1 MSPAQR
7 KRTLEG
13 YMRAPRIHKAL
24 WISSL
29 FSPTALSIADL
40 SDNRGAPSD
49 ATQARMLTGER
60 TLCPYSPGS
69 QKFGYIQVS
78 PLNKYFYA
86 AIEADK
92 EPGTAST
99 FMYFEGGPGGSS
111 LTAALRENGPCI
123 RDFDTRRLRLN
134 LELMGVCQKVTH
146 GRAKPTVCGS
156 DAPAPTGF
164 SVGPVTRNLEDY
176 TLDMVDVVTKF
187 TQQNPTF
194 NRDLHLVGT
203 SSSAAFVAMLAARLA
218 AKPQPQVH
226 IVGVMLMSGVV
237 SPIDIYRGA
246 VHMADVRNLLPKE
259 EITKMTEDLKQC
271 ETQIGQCNLNGPGKS
286 PISAL
291 CKQAAGTCDTAT
303 LDPLMKKSIS
313 YYDVR
318 VPSGQEET
326 KYVLKS
332 WTIDTFLNDQE
343 IQKELG
349 VSKKWEASNN
359 EVFDAYNKYAA
370 YDTTYFVA
378 SLLDKGLKVLVMNG
392 DQDYVCNFGG
402 TETWVLNL
410 KGADKYGEKF
420 LSQYGG
426 VELGMMR
433 ALVYSNQA
441 RLAIIEVTNAGH
453 IIPLYKPREL
463 QQGFYAYLSGNLWK
477 SD

>member
-13 YMRAPRIHKAL
+13 YMRAPRILKAL

-134 LELMGVCQKVTH
+134 LYSWTGQANGVWF
-146 GRAKPTVCGS
+146 

-237 SPIDIYRGA
+237 APIDMIS
-246 VHMADVRNLLPKE
+246 
-259 EITKMTEDLKQC
+259 KMTADLKQC
-271 ETQIGQCNLNGPGKS
+271 ETQIGQCNSNGPGKS

-318 VPSGQEET
+318 VPSGQEDT

-343 IQKELG
+343 TQKELG

-359 EVFDAYNKYAA
+359 EVIAVFDAYNKYAA

-378 SLLDKGLKVLVMNG
+378 SLLDKGFKVLVMNG

-410 KGADKYGEKF
+410 KGADKYGEK
-420 LSQYGG
+420 LRSVPAVPVKYGG

-441 RLAIIEVTNAGH
+441 RLALIEVTNAGH

-463 QQGFYAYLSGNLWK
+463 QQGFYAYLSGDLWK